1 MVKSGSHAPP
11 MRSGEGGV
19 PRLAAPTEITGN
31 KGWFPKAKCM
41 LQPEGQWKGV
51 FNAKKKGGGQIKPA
65 TTTQAKLYKNEI

>member
-11 MRSGEGGV
+11 MQSGEGRA

-51 FNAKKKGGGQIKPA
+51 FNPKKKKKTNKA
-65 TTTQAKLYKNEI
+65 NHDNSS